1 MQKFFELKFYNYNIG
16 YDYYCYK
23 LCYRNSTSEI
33 SLNSTTVTIKHLL
46 KFRQYFAFLPGSEF
60 MIHSRNV
67 NTSSQFRRQFLSKF
81 FLKFIYQLKTCV
93 MDGLFCITFL
103 FTSSHYRSIFGF
115 RFRY

>member
-67 NTSSQFRRQFLSKF
+67 NTSSQFRRQFLSKLL
-81 FLKFIYQLKTCV
+81 LKFIHQLKFV
-93 MDGLFCITFL
+93 SWMDLICP
-103 FTSSHYRSIFGF
+103 
-115 RFRY
+115 